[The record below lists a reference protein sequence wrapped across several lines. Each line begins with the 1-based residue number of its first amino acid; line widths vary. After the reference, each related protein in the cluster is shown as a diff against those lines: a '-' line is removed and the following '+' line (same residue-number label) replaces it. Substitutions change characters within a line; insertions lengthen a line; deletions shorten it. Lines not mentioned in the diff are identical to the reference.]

1 MESNANG
8 RLPSRDA
15 YLKRS
20 LGTLSRRIREV
31 SSYSAIG
38 LQKTTSKSFCIRSSL
53 LINLIS

>member
-1 MESNANG
+1 MESNTNG

-31 SSYSAIG
+31 GSYEAIG
-38 LQKTTSKSFCIRSSL
+38 SLKSTSIHCCTGIIFT
-53 LINLIS
+53 NLFHF